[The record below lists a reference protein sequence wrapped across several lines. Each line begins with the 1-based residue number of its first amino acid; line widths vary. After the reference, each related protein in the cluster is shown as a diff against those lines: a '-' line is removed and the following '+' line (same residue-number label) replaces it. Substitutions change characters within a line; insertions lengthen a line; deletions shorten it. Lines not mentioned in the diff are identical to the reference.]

1 MDSTITIAGNLT
13 RDPEL
18 KFTDSGMATVRF
30 GVATSRKIKERETT
44 SFYEVIAFGKTA
56 ENVQTSLSKGN
67 RVLVTGRLE
76 VRNWEKQDGTKA
88 TTVEVVADEVAADL
102 KFATVTIM
110 KNERKEFAKTSAPSG
125 KNFMQDF
132 EEDF

>member
-56 ENVQTSLSKGN
+56 ENVQASLSKGN

>member
-56 ENVQTSLSKGN
+56 ENVQASLSKGN

-102 KFATVTIM
+102 K
-110 KNERKEFAKTSAPSG
+110 
-125 KNFMQDF
+125 
-132 EEDF
+132 